1 MLNRCTAD
9 MFLIMRASVFSRFTS
24 DQREWIRLQTTKKL
38 TSIVSAERK
47 WFRCHHIKSHILITL
62 SIFSLAHSSQTGGG
76 LLWGGVVIE
85 PPGKIWVKQ
94 RWINLTCAGIINKQE
109 SDDAIILTFIS
120 AYESQLGSTCISCF
134 PHEWGWIFDFIVV
147 KDKKQKKNKSN
158 LRLGHKRWPQKALL
172 H

>member
-1 MLNRCTAD
+1 MQL
-9 MFLIMRASVFSRFTS
+9 
-24 DQREWIRLQTTKKL
+24 
-38 TSIVSAERK
+38 VSHEVA
-47 WFRCHHIKSHILITL
+47 
-62 SIFSLAHSSQTGGG
+62 G
-76 LLWGGVVIE
+76 VIE

-147 KDKKQKKNKSN
+147 KDKKQFWDTKGDPKKHCCIKCFKMKPWWLIITITVTNI
-158 LRLGHKRWPQKALL
+158 LAALMHKIQTWSRGVNTMQSGYNCKCVLFCWVVEVITMLTCAKVATY
-172 H
+172 